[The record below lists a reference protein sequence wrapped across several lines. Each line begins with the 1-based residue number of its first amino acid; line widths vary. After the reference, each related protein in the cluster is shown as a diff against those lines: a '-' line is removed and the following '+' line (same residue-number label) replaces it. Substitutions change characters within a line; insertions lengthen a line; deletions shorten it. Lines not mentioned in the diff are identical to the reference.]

1 MSVDYNEK
9 NAYARVPFVPHHVFV
24 IEIEYRSRVHYLQ
37 TWMVISVDKQI
48 FSQLDSSVRQLTD
61 FKCLLKSSPLYC
73 SSIQS
78 HG

>member
-1 MSVDYNEK
+1 MSGDYNEK
-9 NAYARVPFVPHHVFV
+9 NAYARVPFAPHHVFV
-24 IEIEYRSRVHYLQ
+24 IEYRSRVHYLQ
-37 TWMVISVDKQI
+37 AWMVISVNKQI